1 MTLSNIRNNCIINI
15 RDNCIKI
22 RHYLEVNN
30 KKINNSIFFPL
41 NLFDK
46 VSNTNSLLNSLD
58 SCHSC

>member
-30 KKINNSIFFPL
+30 KKINNLIFFPL
-41 NLFDK
+41 NLFERQSFEYQFPSD
-46 VSNTNSLLNSLD
+46 
-58 SCHSC
+58 